1 MKNDEMMEFMSYFIS
16 MSRCQQA
23 LLGQLVYSEAIQRE
37 LDTDQVLGLTVYM
50 NMLDELVNG
59 FEKQESFDQCLERIG
74 EYYGN

>member
-1 MKNDEMMEFMSYFIS
+1 MKNDGMMEFMSYFIS

-37 LDTDQVLGLTVYM
+37 LDSEQIIGLTVYM

-59 FEKQESFDQCLERIG
+59 FEKQETFEQCLERIE